1 MVKRKRFLSVLVTI
15 AMVVSLL
22 PTFMIGVSAAAEV
35 SYIDR
40 VWDEEAE
47 KLVET
52 IKSISDYTEVDS
64 TTTSMTDGWYVVKND
79 VTIADRILVTGTVN
93 LILVDGAHLNASNGV
108 SVNRGNTFIVY
119 SQNEDSGKLTATSY
133 DGNKAGIGADGG
145 YSGGVDYSR
154 AGVII
159 IKGGIVE
166 AHVYATSRGAAG
178 IGGGD
183 YTRNGTFD
191 GIEIYG
197 GYVNASTKTS
207 GDAIGCGFA
216 YSSRRGEVKIYGGR
230 VIGKIEDY
238 FEPYSVHIRGAA
250 IKGGFVTQGNETAVY
265 SSMTL
270 EEDMTVAADD
280 NFVIPNG
287 VALTIGKNS
296 AFNIEGALTVD
307 GVLYNEGSLVNNGT
321 ITNNGEIYSSAEI
334 SGTGEIN
341 GEGLL
346 SLILHRHS
354 WTDFK
359 ADGNVITAT
368 CSNEDGSCE
377 MKNAS
382 AKLIAPE
389 NAVYNGTAY
398 TAALENTFPADVA
411 VDVVY
416 TGDKLTDGKSVNAGS
431 YTASLTINGATAAV
445 DYEIA
450 KAEPLAEHFVN
461 DSIRYYDGEKK
472 TASVKVKDGIA
483 GMGEIKNVEVIGD
496 AVEEGTYPI
505 VFEVSEGEN
514 YLSAQFDEN
523 DNFTLV
529 IYVCAEHRFSN
540 GQCTLC
546 GNVCPH
552 TNMSDWA
559 SFLDVDK
566 GVDHQ
571 LEHKR
576 QCPDCGLEE
585 YESHKIVAVSIGNG
599 FHRAA
604 CFCNYRVIGA
614 AMIVACSGGTA
625 TCNTL
630 ALCDECKTGYGKPNL
645 DAHEGYVN
653 GICACGKYEEPQI
666 KDGYYQ
672 IENPGHM
679 FWFAEQVNVFG
690 NREIKGVLTKDIDL
704 EARPWT
710 PIGTTGENNNNF
722 RGVFDGQGH
731 TIKGLN
737 VTGAKNGM
745 GFFGEVRTGTVKNFT
760 IYGEVAVSAK
770 VAYVGG
776 VIGSACGVNG
786 ENDLERNGATIQNIT
801 SYVNVTTNAH
811 GIGRIGGFMGY
822 ANHET
827 LVENCAWYGT
837 FDLGIYR
844 AEAGVAGFIG
854 RIQENSDVTIR
865 SCAAYGTV
873 KTNYQ
878 KGDYN
883 GSKDI
888 FVCGFLGWSVNGE
901 NESDLTNTVIENC
914 LFAGSVELGE
924 NITDMIDYSAFGCLS
939 EIKSITN
946 CYYLDENG
954 LPGVNNNS
962 TYKPSA
968 GEVASVST
976 KQLVSGEAAYLLGDT
991 FGQTIGTDD
1000 YPILSGCKVYKYA
1013 DEYANELKF
1022 GFADY
1027 TADGAKINI
1036 PEAGEYTL
1044 IFVDYEGGS
1053 LKDMD
1058 IVTVTVTDE
1067 KIGEITKASEKSIT
1081 LGTDDKLML
1090 WQDITAQ
1097 KPICEGYFVK

>member
-15 AMVVSLL
+15 AMVMSLL
-22 PTFMIGVSAAAEV
+22 TSFTLGAGAASEV
-35 SYIDR
+35 SYVDR
-40 VWDEEAE
+40 IWDEANSQV
-47 KLVET
+47 VET
-52 IKSISDYTEVDS
+52 IKSITDYTEVDS
-64 TTTSMTDGWYVVKND
+64 RTTSMTDGWYVVKED
-79 VTIADRILVTGTVN
+79 VTVTERISVTGAVN
-93 LILVDGAHLNASNGV
+93 LILADGAHLTADKGV
-108 SVNRGNTFIVY
+108 SVLWDNTLNIY
-119 SQNEDSGKLTATSY
+119 GQSEDSGSLTATTNSQY
-133 DGNKAGIGADGG
+133 HAAIGADGG
-145 YSGGVDYSR
+145 YIDGKDLSKSGLIV
-154 AGVII
+154 
-159 IKGGIVE
+159 IKGGRVE
-166 AHVYATSRGAAG
+166 AHSLAVSRGGAG

-183 YTRNGTFD
+183 YTRNGSIR

-197 GYVNASTKTS
+197 GYVNASCHS
-207 GDAIGCGFA
+207 SADAIGYGFS
-216 YSSRRGEVKIYGGR
+216 YSSRTGDVKIYGGN
-230 VIGKIEDY
+230 VTAKTKY
-238 FEPYSVHIRGAA
+238 LSPPYQVHIRLGS
-250 IKGGFVTQGNETAVY
+250 IKGGIVTQGNETVVY
-265 SSMTL
+265 SSMSVD
-270 EEDMTVAADD
+270 EDITVASDMSY
-280 NFVIPNG
+280 VIPNG
-287 VALTIGKNS
+287 ISVTIAKGVTF
-296 AFNIEGALTVD
+296 AVEGTLTVD

-321 ITNNGEIYSSAEI
+321 ITNNGEIYSSAAI
-334 SGTGEIN
+334 SGTGEMN

-346 SLILHRHS
+346 RLILHRHS

-359 ADGNVITAT
+359 ADGNIITAT
-368 CSNEDGSCE
+368 CSNEDGNCE

-398 TAALENTFPADVA
+398 TAILENTFPADVF

-416 TGDKLTDGKSVNAGS
+416 TGDNLTDGKSVNAGS
-431 YTASLTINGATAAV
+431 YTASITIGGATVAV

-461 DSIRYYDGEKK
+461 DSIRYYNGEKK

-514 YLSAQFDEN
+514 FLAAQFDEG

-529 IYVCAEHRFSN
+529 IYVCPEHQFSN

-559 SFLDVDK
+559 SFLDEDK

-585 YESHKIVAVSIGNG
+585 YESHKIVAVNIGAG
-599 FHRAA
+599 FHQDA

-630 ALCDECKTGYGKPNL
+630 AVCDECKTGYGKPNL

-704 EARPWT
+704 ESRPWT
-710 PIGTTGENNNNF
+710 PIGTTGESNNNF

-731 TIKGLN
+731 TIKGLY

-745 GFFGEVRTGTVKNFT
+745 GFFGEARTGTVKNFT
-760 IYGEVAVSAK
+760 IYGEVTVTGK
-770 VAYVGG
+770 YAYVGG
-776 VIGSACGVNG
+776 VIGSACGVNV
-786 ENDLERNGATIQNIT
+786 ENDLERNGAIIQNIT
-801 SYVNVTTNAH
+801 SYVNVTTTAH

-827 LVENCAWYGT
+827 LVENCSWYGT
-837 FDLGIYR
+837 LDLGEYR
-844 AEAGVAGFIG
+844 AEAGVGGFIG
-854 RIQENSDVTIR
+854 RVQENSDATIR
-865 SCAAYGTV
+865 NCAAYGTV
-873 KTNYQ
+873 KTNYK
-878 KGDYN
+878 KGTYN
-883 GSKDI
+883 NNNDI
-888 FVCGFLGWSVNGE
+888 FIGGFTGWSVQGSE
-901 NESDLTNTVIENC
+901 TRPTNTIIENC

-924 NITDMIDYSAFGCLS
+924 NITDKIDYSAFGCLS

-946 CYYLDENG
+946 CCYLDENG

-968 GEVASVST
+968 TEVFSVS
-976 KQLVSGEAAYLLGDT
+976 KQQLESGEAAYLLGDVY
-991 FGQTIGTDD
+991 GQTIGTDD
-1000 YPILSGCKVYKYA
+1000 YPILGGGKVYKYA
-1013 DEYANELKF
+1013 DEYSNELKF

-1044 IFVDYEGGS
+1044 IFADYDGGS
-1053 LKDMD
+1053 LKDLD

-1067 KIGEITKASEKSIT
+1067 KIGEITKASEKGIT
-1081 LGTDDKLML
+1081 PDTDDKLML

-1097 KPICEGYFVK
+1097 KPICEAYFVK